1 MGMSI
6 VSDNGYVVGSIG
18 HLGMLL
24 DLAVCRTERLGIPF
38 NREDYKWILGVNVIQ
53 ELATNTHYEMAE
65 FPDRLRTL
73 FGVVVEADYA
83 NPNNIQLWENI
94 TNKV

>member
-1 MGMSI
+1 MD
-6 VSDNGYVVGSIG
+6 VVRDNKYIVGSIA

-24 DLAVCRTERLGIPF
+24 DLAECRTEKLGIPF
-38 NREDYKWILGVNVIQ
+38 KREEYKWVLGVNVINDIDIT
-53 ELATNTHYEMAE
+53 ENLVMAVY
-65 FPDRLRTL
+65 PDQPRTL
-73 FGVVVEADYA
+73 FGIVVEADFH